1 MAALQTCPKCGAL
14 AFHFEGRCEECGE
27 SLQATTYKSDPP
39 RSLTEDHYLPPA
51 TAQTVVTNDDYH
63 QQVA

>member
-1 MAALQTCPKCGAL
+1 MSIEFWTDRPTIRPPAL
-14 AFHFEGRCEECGE
+14 